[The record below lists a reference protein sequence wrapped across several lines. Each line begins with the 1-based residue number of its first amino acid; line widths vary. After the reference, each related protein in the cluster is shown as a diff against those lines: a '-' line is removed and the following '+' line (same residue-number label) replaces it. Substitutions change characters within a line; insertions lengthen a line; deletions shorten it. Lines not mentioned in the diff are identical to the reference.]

1 MLLNELIVKY
11 REACSMSQS
20 MFVDE
25 LSNITCGELSPSVGV
40 LNGIEHGSSVTD
52 ELLSDYLNKR
62 FFYLNKP
69 KNIKIVDLSYKI
81 ASYCIDESIE
91 LDITRLLGSLT
102 LFDVIDYLDNQ
113 IPNLNNLFF
122 SDELSEMFGCF
133 SKNIDVNPSQF
144 LFDTIDMNDSAI
156 FCYNL
161 CLWFF
166 LLSYN
171 KEVEVPKEVYSDPKF
186 VNIAELYGFNQFSKT
201 STKAKAKIA
210 RTISKRLSLQ
220 YHLEDLLDSCDYIL
234 CLKEAFDIGFIDYVM
249 SDKNSKLENN
259 YSFPFDRE
267 TLDALLNTTKNLIS
281 LDRPLEDNDLQEI
294 NSIVKVTNSIHL
306 IFLTLFTFLQG
317 LFVPSKT
324 YFNKIVSQLD
334 IKDDKLSSIIMNS
347 VTEFNEIYDNKQ
359 SYKYDRLIS
368 IQIGLFKL
376 LKNTTVMNKELDF
389 YLNVE

>member
-25 LSNITCGELSPSVGV
+25 LSNITCGKLSPSVGV

-62 FFYLNKP
+62 FLYLNKP
-69 KNIKIVDLSYKI
+69 KNIMIVDLSYKI

-102 LFDVIDYLDNQ
+102 LFDVIDYLANQ
-113 IPNLNNLFF
+113 IPNLDNLFF
-122 SDELSEMFGCF
+122 SKELFGMIGYL
-133 SKNIDVNPSQF
+133 SKNIDVNPCLF

-171 KEVEVPKEVYSDPKF
+171 KEVDVPKEVYSDPEF
-186 VNIAELYGFNQFSKT
+186 VKIAEFYGFNQFAKT

-210 RTISKRLSLQ
+210 RTIKKRLLLQ
-220 YHLEDLLDSCDYIL
+220 YHLDDLLDSSDYIL
-234 CLKEAFDIGFIDYVM
+234 CLKEAFDIGFIDSPI
-249 SDKNSKLENN
+249 SDENLKLENN
-259 YSFPFDRE
+259 YSLPFGRE
-267 TLDALLNTTKNLIS
+267 TLDSLLNITKNLIS
-281 LDRPLEDNDLQEI
+281 LDKPLEYSDIQEI
-294 NSIVKVTNSIHL
+294 NKIVKRTNSLHL
-306 IFLTLFTFLQG
+306 IFLTLFAFLQG
-317 LFVPSKT
+317 IFVPSKT

-334 IKDDKLSSIIMNS
+334 IKDDKLSSIIKNS
-347 VTEFNEIYDNKQ
+347 VAEFNEIYDNKQ
-359 SYKYDRLIS
+359 SDKYDRLIS
-368 IQIGLFKL
+368 IQMGLFKL